1 MTVFQY
7 VALDESGGKVTGH
20 VEAASAKAVAEIV
33 RRGGDKPLGVGPVGT
48 PLDVVWPDQ
57 RPALATLWREAM
69 KHKPT
74 VLGAAWHAA
83 RLDKSDGERLAI
95 IDAEIFCYQAIMES
109 LVEKEVD
116 DGQWTWH
123 VDAKETLSTIVARI
137 EETAAFIR
145 AEQVVLCFGSK
156 SNWRKRI
163 MPEYKAH
170 RSRKKPLGYWS
181 IVASLREMYFSVSRP
196 FLEADDVAG
205 LIHTAPSL
213 AFLKLPELETVVVSE
228 DKDYLTLPGLLYN
241 PRAETQE
248 LVKITRDQADR
259 AHMLQTLSGD
269 SADGYKG
276 CPGVG
281 AVTGARALD
290 AAGRGAW
297 WYTVKRLFGNA
308 TDTTEADALLT
319 ARVARILRH
328 GEYDWESGEMTLW
341 TPELLEVK

>member
-1 MTVFQY
+1 MTVMAVY
-7 VALDESGGKVTGH
+7 EYWALDTSSKDVTGR
-20 VEAASAKAVAEIV
+20 VEATSPKAAAEMI
-33 RRGGDKPLGVGPVGT
+33 RRIGHNPLKIE
-48 PLDVVWPDQ
+48 
-57 RPALATLWREAM
+57 LAGELFAALWRETL
-69 KHKPT
+69 KRKPT
-74 VLGAAWHAA
+74 AFSVAWDAA
-83 RLDKSDGERLAI
+83 RIEKADGGRLAI

-116 DGQWTWH
+116 DDQWTWH
-123 VDAKETLSTIVARI
+123 IDAKETLSTIVARI
-137 EETAAFIR
+137 QETADFVR
-145 AEQVVLCFGSK
+145 AEQIVLCFGSK

-163 MPEYKAH
+163 MPEYKKHRAH
-170 RSRKKPLGYWS
+170 KKPLGYWS
-181 IVASLREMYFSVSRP
+181 IVASLQEMYFSVSRP

-228 DKDYLTLPGLLYN
+228 DKDYRTLPGLLYN
-241 PRAETQE
+241 PRAEKQE

-259 AHMLQTLSGD
+259 EHMLQTLAGD

-276 CPGVG
+276 CPGIGV
-281 AVTGARALD
+281 VTGARALD

-297 WYTVKRLFGNA
+297 WVTVERLFGNA
-308 TDTTEADALLT
+308 QTTTEADALLN